1 VISVLMKSDFLSG
14 LKTGA
19 CTMHFS
25 VNIHIDRI
33 EKDVDVGK
41 LLFRIKDE
49 LDDHATRTIGYLRG

>member
-1 VISVLMKSDFLSG
+1 MKSDFLSG